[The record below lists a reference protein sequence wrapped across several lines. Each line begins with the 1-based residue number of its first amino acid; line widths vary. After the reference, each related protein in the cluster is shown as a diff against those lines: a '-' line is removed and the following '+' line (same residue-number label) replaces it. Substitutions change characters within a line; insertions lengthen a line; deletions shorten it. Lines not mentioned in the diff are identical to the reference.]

1 MAFISPGNTPR
12 SGPDGWKGRSSQ
24 ASAPLRKCGARLASH
39 GRRKPVLR
47 VDCVPAA
54 TSHQGV
60 DSMNDPRLKIFSIV
74 FGVFY
79 LPAFYFDVAL
89 FRYYPEVREFHWMR
103 TDNLGPVIL
112 WYGWIATTA
121 LA

>member
-1 MAFISPGNTPR
+1 
-12 SGPDGWKGRSSQ
+12 
-24 ASAPLRKCGARLASH
+24 
-39 GRRKPVLR
+39 
-47 VDCVPAA
+47 
-54 TSHQGV
+54 
-60 DSMNDPRLKIFSIV
+60 MNDPRLKIFSIV
-74 FGVFY
+74 FGVIY

-121 LA
+121 LASAAVAFAVPRQMAERLRPGWLWIIPTAVVVVMLIYERRWFV